1 LSLKILYLALIEKKM
16 RKTLF
21 ILLSL
26 LSTGSF
32 AAHLVGGE
40 LSYRCIGGDNYEVRL
55 IIYRDCSSNGAPF
68 DNPAIITVYDGNNVL
83 QGNYF
88 FPLSSQSQL
97 PIIAANSCSVLPSF
111 VCTEEGIYIDTIN
124 LPINLSGYTLSHQR
138 CCRNSSIINIPN
150 PGTWGSTYTI
160 QIPPQSESASCN
172 SSAQF
177 SNPPPLALCLGSP
190 VILDM
195 TAIEVD
201 GDSLA
206 YKLCTP
212 LHGGGGATTQT
223 GPNSPRPDTATAPP
237 YQNVPFSGGYSSV
250 NPIAANPNFSINAQS
265 GLLTGLPSQV
275 GQYVFAICVEE
286 WRNGNLLSILR
297 RDFQFNVSSSCTQT
311 VALIEGQNSDP
322 LELCLGKTVQ
332 FTENCYNT
340 QSYLWDFGVPGISSD
355 VSNLANPSF
364 TFPDTGIYIIRLIAN
379 PGSPCADTTYSTYLV
394 YDPLNLNF
402 TVSGQQCFD
411 NHNFDFAVSGNLSDS
426 ATFIWDFGG
435 ASNLGLNSQ
444 TPEPKNLIYTVPG
457 SYIVSLTVQDGDCA
471 AVKLDTLH
479 LYPRPI
485 LKHYIPLVYS
495 CAPQSVRFIDSSDY
509 SGQALHYW
517 DFGDGGFSNLA
528 SPTYTYTSSG
538 IFAVYHQLI
547 TLEGCRDTLEEV
559 FDQLIEIKPTPINNL
574 SISPP
579 ETTIY
584 DPFFEVELDNIG
596 ATESWLI
603 LPTGSR
609 IDDPIPFTY
618 EAKDTGIQTFI
629 YISTN
634 EFSCNDTSVF
644 KTYVEQPFRLYIPNA
659 FSPNSDGT
667 NDVFAY
673 SASGANKL
681 ILSIFNRW
689 GEEVFHSNTIGE
701 FWNGQIMNSGE
712 IAPGGV
718 YVYRIT
724 IVSRADGTP
733 LSRTGQVSLIR

>member
-1 LSLKILYLALIEKKM
+1 M
-16 RKTLF
+16 RKTLL
-21 ILLSL
+21 ILLSFF
-26 LSTGSF
+26 STWSF

-40 LSYRCIGGDNYEVRL
+40 LSYRCLGANNYEVRL

-88 FPLSSQSQL
+88 FPLSSQRQL
-97 PIIAANSCSVLPSF
+97 PIIAPNSCSALPSF

-124 LPINLSGYTLSHQR
+124 LPLNISGYTLSHQR

-160 QIPPQSESASCN
+160 EIPPQSGSATCN

-177 SNPPPLALCLGSP
+177 SNPPPVALCLNSL
-190 VILDM
+190 VAIDM
-195 TAIEVD
+195 SAAEAD

-212 LHGGGGATTQT
+212 YHGGGAATTQT

-237 YQNVPFSGGYSSV
+237 YLNVPFSGGYSSV
-250 NPIAANPNFSINAQS
+250 NPIAANPNFNINPQT
-265 GLLTGLPSQV
+265 GLLTGLPIQV

-286 WRNGNLLSILR
+286 WRNGNLLSTLR

-311 VALIEGQNSDP
+311 VALIAGQTADP

-332 FTENCYNT
+332 FEENCFNT
-340 QSYLWDFGVPGISSD
+340 QSYLWDFGVAGSTSDIST
-355 VSNLANPSF
+355 LPNPSF

-379 PGSPCADTTYSTYLV
+379 PGSPCADTTYSTYMV

-402 TVSGQQCFD
+402 IISGQHCFD
-411 NHNFDFAVSGNLSDS
+411 NHNFNFEVSGNLSDS

-435 ASNLGLNSQ
+435 ATNFGLNSSIA
-444 TPEPKNLIYTVPG
+444 EPKNLIYNIPG
-457 SYIVSLTVQDGDCA
+457 NYVVRLEVQDGDCA
-471 AVKLDTLH
+471 AVKIDTLR

-485 LKHYIPLVYS
+485 LKHSIPLVSS
-495 CAPQSVRFIDSSDY
+495 CAPHSVSFTDSSAY
-509 SGQALHYW
+509 FGQALHYW
-517 DFGDGGFSNLA
+517 DFGDGGTSNLA
-528 SPTYTYTSSG
+528 SPTYRYLNSG
-538 IFAVYHQLI
+538 IFAVYHKLI

-559 FDQLIEIKPTPINNL
+559 FDQFIEIKPTPSNNL
-574 SISPP
+574 SVSPA

-584 DPFFEVELDNIG
+584 DPYFDIEVENFG
-596 ATESWLI
+596 ATESWII

-609 IDDPIPFTY
+609 IDNPVAFTY
-618 EAKDTGIQTFI
+618 EAKDTGVQTFT
-629 YISTN
+629 YISIN
-634 EFSCNDTSVF
+634 EFGCNDSSVF
-644 KTYVEQPFRLYIPNA
+644 KTYVEQPFRLYMPNA
-659 FSPNSDGT
+659 FSPNSDGI

-673 SASGANKL
+673 GISGASQ
-681 ILSIFNRW
+681 IALSIFNRW

-701 FWNGQIMNSGE
+701 FWNGQVMNSGKT
-712 IAPGGV
+712 APGGV

-724 IVSRADGTP
+724 IVSREDGTP
-733 LSRTGQVSLIR
+733 LSKAGQVSLLR